1 MSADVKTLL
10 GITSNDDDGLI
21 EFLINDA
28 VNLVLTYCRIS
39 VLPYQLYGVIPQIAA
54 SMYRKR
60 KNGGITSLAEGDR
73 RIEYSG
79 EDVLKDYYVRI
90 MPFKAKLPSELDSNK
105 LY

>member
-1 MSADVKTLL
+1 MKALL
-10 GITSNDDDGLI
+10 GITDSSDDRLI
-21 EFLINDA
+21 EFLIDDA

-60 KNGGITSLAEGDR
+60 KNAGIASLTEGDR

-79 EDVLKDYYVRI
+79 EDALKDYYARI
-90 MPFKAKLPSELDSNK
+90 IPFKAKLPSEVDNNK